1 MSSIDPRI
9 TLEYR
14 GHLALLG
21 IHRPEK
27 RNAFDLAMLRAF
39 SAAMTEA
46 DRNPEVRCMVVLAA
60 GDHFTAGLD
69 LANVGPAIASGH
81 EHRERSGSFL
91 QRPLFGARVARRY

>member
-1 MSSIDPRI
+1 MSSPDPRI

-39 SAAMTEA
+39 SATMTEA
-46 DRNPEVRCMVVLAA
+46 DRHPDVRCMVVLAM

-69 LANVGPAIASGH
+69 LANVGPAIASG
-81 EHRERSGSFL
+81 ERLFPEGTSIPGRSRERSGAS
-91 QRPLFGARVARRY
+91 R